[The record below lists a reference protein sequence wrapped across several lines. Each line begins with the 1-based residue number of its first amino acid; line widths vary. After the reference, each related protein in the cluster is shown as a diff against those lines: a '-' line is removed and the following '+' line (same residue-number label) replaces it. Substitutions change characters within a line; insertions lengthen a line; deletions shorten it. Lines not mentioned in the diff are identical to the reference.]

1 MIHFDA
7 NPEVYNGE
15 ELALHKERFMNLFE
29 LVVNN
34 YEKTSRLENKHYS
47 A

>member
-34 YEKTSRLENKHYS
+34 YEKTSRLEK
-47 A
+47 